1 MEEEEFRAFLK
12 RGGRSKSAIARC
24 IRFVKDFEH
33 YLELNTDYKV
43 LHEADAEALEG
54 FINWIEKD
62 PKASANTH
70 LWALRYYFEFSNNE
84 DLHYRAGI
92 FREERIQRTAFPLRK
107 FRDVNPEDIE
117 KLEAVGIKNIDQM
130 LKKGRTPGNRKEL
143 SQKTGVSQEAIL
155 ELVKLSDLARIPGIK
170 GIRARLYVDAG
181 VDTVEKLAAC
191 DPKAFREM
199 IVEFVERT
207 GFDGIPTLAAEARFS
222 VEKAK
227 NLPKIV
233 EYS

>member
-1 MEEEEFRAFLK
+1 MQDEEFRSFLK

-24 IRFVKDFEH
+24 VRFVEDFEN
-33 YLELNTDYKV
+33 YLV
-43 LHEADAEALEG
+43 LDQEGKALHDANVEDLEG
-54 FINWIEKD
+54 FIKWIEKD
-62 PKASANTH
+62 PKTSANTH

-84 DLHYRAGI
+84 DLHYRAGVL
-92 FREERIQRTAFPLRK
+92 REDRIQRTAFPLRK
-107 FRDVNPEDIE
+107 FRGVNPHDIE
-117 KLEAVGIKNIDQM
+117 KLESMGIKNINQM
-130 LKKGRTPGNRKEL
+130 LEKGRTPENREEL
-143 SQKTGVSQEAIL
+143 SQKSGISQESIM

-207 GFDGIPTLAAEARFS
+207 GFDGIPTLLAEARFA

-233 EYS
+233 DYS